1 MAALSNGVYTI
12 VNQKSGTY
20 LAISS
25 QDGVNVIGDAPNDE
39 SYQKWD
45 VELERDGLFHIR
57 NLLNGHF
64 LSFTRGFAGISDGV
78 PVVGNSQEE
87 FFRMELDSGNSGG
100 YRIIVPD
107 TSQCITLSDHG
118 NPAPGTRVE
127 LWEKCRLTHQ
137 IWRFEKV

>member
-20 LAISS
+20 LAIPPYG
-25 QDGVNVIGDAPNDE
+25 GVNVIGDAPNDE
-39 SYQKWD
+39 SYQKWN
-45 VELERDGLFHIR
+45 VLERDGLFHIR
-57 NLLNGHF
+57 NLLNGRF

-118 NPAPGTRVE
+118 NSAPGTRVE
-127 LWEKCRLTHQ
+127 LWENCGFTNQ

>member
-20 LAISS
+20 LAIPPYG
-25 QDGVNVIGDAPNDE
+25 GVNVIGDAPNDE
-39 SYQKWD
+39 SYQKWN
-45 VELERDGLFHIR
+45 VLERDGLFHIR
-57 NLLNGHF
+57 NLLDERF
-64 LSFTRGFAGISDGV
+64 LSFEPGPVGISDGL
-78 PVVGNSQEE
+78 PVVGRFEE
-87 FFRMELDSGNSGG
+87 KDFRIELDSGNSGG

-118 NPAPGTRVE
+118 NPASGTPVT
-127 LWEKCRLTHQ
+127 LWENCGFTNQ